1 MNTELLRQQIMTI
14 AGSGVNPRYQ
24 FRAIFTLKG
33 VQYPVQ
39 AVIGK
44 RIASAFTESFCSN
57 ITIEVAMIT
66 KDFLTLF
73 KARDN
78 LYLTLFQE
86 QVDSTSE
93 VKFSNGLSIQTTFR
107 AFFSDNSIASLRTDS
122 GLQSVPYTD
131 GSDDLRIFHVQL
143 VDPIALS
150 MSAKSAQGIFRFTS
164 AFEAMKTFIVAKTD
178 EDTQA
183 GLPPL
188 LGLDIVSPDITG
200 EDAVRDQIIVD
211 HQVRMAELPCYLQ
224 GREGGIYN
232 QDIGSFIQNQRWYI
246 YPLYNTQRFTKT
258 ERRLSVFVADSL
270 KLPTADCTYKWEGQT
285 LKVIATGGT
294 KTQDISVAGDISGG
308 NGVHFQRASNF
319 FEAPVVVDGDNKAVY
334 NREEISADI
343 IRHKRE
349 DGLTFAPVGD
359 NPITDNLAREQSR
372 ISSRDGMI
380 MVVKWERS
388 DIRLLTPGMPVR
400 VYYDNGSVTTILE
413 GTLIRAEEQWN
424 TETPGLM
431 QKLQVSAA
439 LLTFFLAKP

>member
-1 MNTELLRQQIMTI
+1 MNTQLLRQQIMTL

-24 FRAIFTLKG
+24 FRAIFTLNGK
-33 VQYPVQ
+33 QYPVQ
-39 AVIGK
+39 SVLGK
-44 RIASAFTESFCSN
+44 HITSAYGDSFCSN

-66 KDFLTLF
+66 RDYMTLF

-86 QVDSTSE
+86 QIDPGSE
-93 VKFSNGLSIQTTFR
+93 VKFSNGLTYQSTYR

-122 GLQSVPYTD
+122 GLQSTPYTD
-131 GSDDLRIFHVQL
+131 GSDDLRVFHVQL
-143 VDPIALS
+143 VDPVALS
-150 MSAKSAQGIFRFTS
+150 MSAKSAQAIFRMTTS
-164 AFEAMKTFIVAKTD
+164 VDALKTFIIAKTN
-178 EDTQA
+178 EDTQK

-188 LGLDIVSPDITG
+188 LGLDMVDADVTG
-200 EDAVRDQIIVD
+200 EEAIRDQIIVD
-211 HQVRMAELPCYLQ
+211 HQVRMTELPHYLQ
-224 GREGGIYN
+224 GKEGGIYN

-246 YPLYNTQRFTKT
+246 YPLYNVQRYTKT

-285 LKVIATGGT
+285 LKIISTGGT

-308 NGVHFQRASNF
+308 NGVHFQRATGF
-319 FEAPVVVDGDNKAVY
+319 FEAPVVMDGDNRAVY
-334 NREEISADI
+334 NREQISADM

-349 DGLTFAPVGD
+349 DGLTFAQVGT
-359 NPITDNLAREQSR
+359 NPITDNIAREQSR
-372 ISSRDGMI
+372 ISSRDGML
-380 MVVKWERS
+380 MVAKWERS

-431 QKLQVSAA
+431 QKLHVSAA